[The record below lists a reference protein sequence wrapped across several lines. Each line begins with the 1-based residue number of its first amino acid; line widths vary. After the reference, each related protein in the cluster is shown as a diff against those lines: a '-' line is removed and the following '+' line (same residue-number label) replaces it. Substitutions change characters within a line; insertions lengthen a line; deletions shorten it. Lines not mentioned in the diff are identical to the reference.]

1 MFRLGLR
8 ICSCVLG
15 LLVYGPWCWCQIEVV
30 CLGKRRANPAE
41 GTHELLLHLLDAVL
55 LAIGL
60 KIVSPWL
67 RNLSWV
73 VVYTFLVVYGVEAA
87 ILLAPLPQTGKVS
100 CEVAAELESVVDHNY
115 LQLFHGTL
123 RCPVWAPGWW

>member
-1 MFRLGLR
+1 MLF
-8 ICSCVLG
+8 
-15 LLVYGPWCWCQIEVV
+15 
-30 CLGKRRANPAE
+30 
-41 GTHELLLHLLDAVL
+41 
-55 LAIGL
+55 AIGL